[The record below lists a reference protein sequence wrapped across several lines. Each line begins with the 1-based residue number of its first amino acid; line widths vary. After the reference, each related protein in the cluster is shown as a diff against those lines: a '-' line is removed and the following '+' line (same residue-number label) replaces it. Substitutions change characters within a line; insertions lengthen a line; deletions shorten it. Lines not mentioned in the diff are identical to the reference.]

1 MAVESAHY
9 GGHSVIFYILEKRI
23 YGMPDAKRT
32 VEVPYDKSFV
42 LPTCHHTLTLA
53 KYSGTR
59 SRHARRS
66 WPSFATC
73 ITKA

>member
-53 KYSGTR
+53 KYSGT
-59 SRHARRS
+59 
-66 WPSFATC
+66 
-73 ITKA
+73 